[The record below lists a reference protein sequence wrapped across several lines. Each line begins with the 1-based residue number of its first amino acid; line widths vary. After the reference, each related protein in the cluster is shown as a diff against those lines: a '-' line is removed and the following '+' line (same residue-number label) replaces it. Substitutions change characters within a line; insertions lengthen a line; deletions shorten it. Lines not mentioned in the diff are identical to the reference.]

1 MAVDAGGGDG
11 GSWRGSWRQLK
22 RGIHCCQ
29 AGEFEIVRLRLDRD
43 CGEFIVV
50 AGGTLASWLD
60 EVVVV
65 LLLIML
71 GVAAAVVVV
80 IQVFDAHG

>member
-1 MAVDAGGGDG
+1 MEVTEGVGE
-11 GSWRGSWRQLK
+11 GSWRQLK
-22 RGIHCCQ
+22 SGIHCCQ

-50 AGGTLASWLD
+50 AGGTVASRLD

-65 LLLIML
+65 LLFIML
-71 GVAAAVVVV
+71 GVAGAVVVV
-80 IQVFDAHG
+80 IKVFYA